1 MDVSKDDT
9 EKKLINA
16 LKLRFLN
23 LDQIKLIDD
32 SLTSVGEYGEI
43 HLIVQ
48 HGELRYIN
56 KVESVKAWRKETKK

>member
-1 MDVSKDDT
+1 MDFSDSGI
-9 EKKLINA
+9 EKELVNA

-23 LDQIKLIDD
+23 LEQIRQIDN

-56 KVESVKAWRKETKK
+56 KVESVKAWRKEKK